1 MFISAIALAV
11 LSNVFYHIVQKV
23 TPQQVN
29 PVLSLAVSYLA
40 AAVICLVLLPVFP
53 LKHSLRDSLGQLN
66 WATLGLA
73 LAIVGVEIG
82 FLLAYRSGWDISL
95 AGLVSNAAVAVV
107 LLPFGLLLFNE
118 KLTLVNIVG
127 VLVCVVGLVLVNW
140 KN

>member
-1 MFISAIALAV
+1 MFISAIAITI

-40 AAVICLVLLPVFP
+40 AAVICIALLPLFP
-53 LKHSLRDSLGQLN
+53 LKQGLRDSLGQLN

-73 LAIVGVEIG
+73 LAIVGLEIG
-82 FLLAYRSGWDISL
+82 YLLAYRSGWDISI
-95 AGLVSNAAVAVV
+95 AGLVSNIVVALV
-107 LLPFGLLLFNE
+107 LLPVGLQFFKE
-118 KLTLVNIVG
+118 KLTPLNLVG
-127 VLVCVVGLVLVNW
+127 VLVCLAGLVMVNW